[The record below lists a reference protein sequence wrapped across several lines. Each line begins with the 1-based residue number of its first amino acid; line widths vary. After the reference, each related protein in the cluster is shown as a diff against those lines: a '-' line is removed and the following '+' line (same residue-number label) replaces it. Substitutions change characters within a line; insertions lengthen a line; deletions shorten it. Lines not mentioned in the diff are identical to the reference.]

1 MISVKNKK
9 RGVLLP
15 PAVGY
20 SIHIVTSLIFR
31 NKISLRYYPRLIII
45 SLINLINWPFRT
57 YERLIINPRFKNQM
71 IENEPIFI
79 IGHWRSG
86 TTHLHNLLS
95 CDQQMGYITTYQGVF
110 PDTLFNKIGR
120 FIFEQITTL
129 LIPPTRKGDNV
140 TLDPDN
146 PQEEEFA
153 LGDKTQLCYYY
164 FWLFPRRIPDYYER
178 YIRFKDLPQKTRR
191 NWRNDYRLLIK
202 KALQNTKGRRFLSK
216 NPSNTGRIKELLEL
230 FPNARFIFIHR
241 NPVEVYLSTQH
252 FFEKMMPHL
261 QLQTIDPELLTE
273 YIITV
278 YQKLMHDYLDE
289 KHLIPQEHLIEVGFN
304 ELETNPMMVIKN
316 VYEQLGISGFDQAEN
331 NFNRYIE
338 KMKSY
343 QKNKHSISK
352 QEFDQIQK
360 ELGFFIEKYQ
370 YSASENVEIITASS

>member
-1 MISVKNKK
+1 MFSTKNKK
-9 RGVLLP
+9 TGVLLP

-20 SIHIVTSLIFR
+20 SIQIVLSLIIK
-31 NKISLRYYPRLIII
+31 NKISFRYYPRLIII

-57 YERLIINPRFKNQM
+57 YERLFINPRFTNQQ
-71 IENEPIFI
+71 IANDPIFI

-120 FIFEQITTL
+120 FLFEQITRL

-153 LGDKTQLCYYY
+153 LGDKTQGCYYY
-164 FWLFPRRIPDYYER
+164 FWLFPRNIPDYYDR
-178 YIRFKDLPQKTRR
+178 FIRFKDLPARTHRR
-191 NWRNDYRLLIK
+191 WRNDYRLLIK
-202 KALQNTKGRRFLSK
+202 KALINTKGERFLSK
-216 NPSNTGRIKELLEL
+216 NPSNTGRIKALLEL
-230 FPNARFIFIHR
+230 FPNARFVFIHR

-261 QLQTIDPELLTE
+261 QLQTINPELLTE
-273 YIITV
+273 YIIAV
-278 YQKLMHDYLDE
+278 YQKLMHDYLAE
-289 KHLIPQEHLIEVGFN
+289 KDLIPSNNLIEVGFN
-304 ELETNPMMVIKN
+304 ELETNPMKVIRSI
-316 VYEQLGISGFDQAEN
+316 YEQLRIPGFGKAES
-331 NFNRYIE
+331 NFIQYIE

-343 QKNKHSISK
+343 KKNKHSITR
-352 QEFDQIQK
+352 QAFDQINQ
-360 ELGFFIEKYQ
+360 EMGFFMKKYQ
-370 YSASENVEIITASS
+370 YAAPDNVQIKP